1 MSRIGQ
7 SPVNIKENVEATLE
21 NKLLKLKGPK
31 GFLEMEVSNSVDLKI
46 NENNISI
53 ENKDNTLKGKAN
65 WGTTRALINNMVIG
79 VTTGFTK
86 NLEIFGVGYRGAVV
100 GKKLTLNLGLS
111 HAVEIEIPDD
121 IEIKM
126 DGNTKLSITGAN
138 KQKLGQFCSVI
149 RSKRPPEPFK
159 GKGIRYVDEYIIR
172 KEGKKK

>member
-1 MSRIGQ
+1 MNK
-7 SPVNIKENVEATLE
+7 NIKVKIQSMPLWQNDMSIKTLDGG
-21 NKLLKLKGPK
+21 LT
-31 GFLEMEVSNSVDLKI
+31 
-46 NENNISI
+46 NENFLI

-86 NLEIFGVGYRGAVV
+86 NLEIVGVGYRGAVS

-121 IEIKM
+121 IEVKM
-126 DGNTKLSITGAN
+126 DGNTKLAISSAN
-138 KQKLGQFCSVI
+138 KQKLGQFCSAI

-159 GKGIRYVDEYIIR
+159 GKGIRYEDEFIIR
-172 KEGKKK
+172 KEGKKKQVEQ